1 MQDLIAQERF
11 EIEVLDKLNS
21 GKFLSLLV
29 FGGGTMLRLCHG
41 LDRFSVDMD
50 FWVRKDS
57 YYESLFQNLKEY
69 LTQFYSLKD
78 STEKFYTILFEL
90 KSPGYP
96 RSLKLEIRKKSAI
109 FATEHAI
116 AYSQYAYRQVYVRA
130 ISLKDML
137 ASKIDAFLK
146 RKEIRDVYDIEFLL
160 KRGIPLEAKDEKWMQ
175 IIKLID
181 SLTKRDYTVKLSS
194 LLEERQRKY
203 YVAENFKILK
213 GALYQKL
220 GEAQ

>member
-21 GKFLSLLV
+21 GKFLSRLV

-57 YYESLFQNLKEY
+57 YYENLFQDLKEY
-69 LTQFYSLKD
+69 LAQFYSLKD

-90 KSPGYP
+90 KSPEYP
-96 RSLKLEIRKKSAI
+96 RSLKLEIRKKKDI

-194 LLEERQRKY
+194 LLDERQRKY

-220 GEAQ
+220 REAQ